1 MGRAFCLPGEAAD
14 EALAFGEGE
23 GEADFLGVVCAA
35 SGVQKAR
42 AAMHTPIMSC
52 DLFFISWNFV

>member
-1 MGRAFCLPGEAAD
+1 LPGEAAD

-35 SGVQKAR
+35 SGLQKAR